1 MISAIFQRNHDVIHL
16 AGNLGGGG
24 QGGQTVGKAPQL
36 EEGEKQ
42 FSLLRTSSLT
52 RLPCLFFLLAPHFA
66 LLFLLAI
73 IPHHLL
79 DGTNILRSVPLEV
92 LDVQLLY
99 NEQQRRRT

>member
-1 MISAIFQRNHDVIHL
+1 MVPSQVLGNGDMVGGRSMISAIFQRNHDVIHL

-52 RLPCLFFLLAPHFA
+52 RLPCLFFL
-66 LLFLLAI
+66 
-73 IPHHLL
+73 
-79 DGTNILRSVPLEV
+79 
-92 LDVQLLY
+92 
-99 NEQQRRRT
+99 